1 MSKLQKLDELLL
13 MGAITVD
20 EYKEKRDVYIER
32 IYNLYIRDWITKE
45 ELQERLK

>member
-13 MGAITVD
+13 MGAITID
-20 EYKEKRDVYIER
+20 EYKEKRNTHIER